1 MIKYYKVG
9 DKVRIKSLDWYNE
22 NKESIIECVLLTV
35 PFMEPMSKYCGQV
48 ATITKVVNGNEY
60 KISLDNGC
68 CNWSGDTFEGLVE
81 EETTPNIIEEE
92 KTYLD
97 NMNTINDER
106 KLMKSFSL
114 KEYLKNP
121 ARKVVTRKGN
131 PVRIIYTDA
140 EEDDRF
146 PIVASVLNEYGEEH
160 SFKYTKYGLWSNG
173 ESDLDLFFVPIK
185 REGWVNIYNFEENRI
200 GTGDVYLNKEEA
212 IKNIRD
218 KKYIAT
224 VKVEWEE

>member
-1 MIKYYKVG
+1 
-9 DKVRIKSLDWYNE
+9 
-22 NKESIIECVLLTV
+22 
-35 PFMEPMSKYCGQV
+35 
-48 ATITKVVNGNEY
+48 
-60 KISLDNGC
+60 
-68 CNWSGDTFEGLVE
+68 
-81 EETTPNIIEEE
+81 
-92 KTYLD
+92 
-97 NMNTINDER
+97 
-106 KLMKSFSL
+106 MKPFSL

-121 ARKVVTRKGN
+121 ARKVVTRKGD
-131 PVRIIYTDA
+131 PAKIVYTDA

-146 PIVASVLNEYGEEH
+146 PIVASVFYEDGGEH

-200 GTGDVYLNKEEA
+200 VTGDVYLNKEEA